1 MKSTAV
7 TDPQA
12 RHPRVTHR
20 STRWFLLA
28 GLVLTLLLAGLVS
41 NLASSSPDG
50 LDAVSRQGC
59 EYSGERITGGD
70 CIARSGREHE
80 VGGPLADYRIA
91 GIDNPYLSTG
101 VSGVAGVLL
110 VFGIGAGLF
119 RMVRRRGPQNRE
131 PDRGSAG

>member
-1 MKSTAV
+1 MTGR
-7 TDPQA
+7 A
-12 RHPRVTHR
+12 RKGR
-20 STRWFLLA
+20 RWFLLA
-28 GLVLTLLLAGLVS
+28 GLVFTLLLAGLVS
-41 NLASSSPDG
+41 NFASRSPDG

-91 GIDNPYLSTG
+91 GIDNPYLATG
-101 VSGVAGVLL
+101 LSGVAGVLL
-110 VFGIGAGLF
+110 VFGIGTGLF
-119 RMVRRRGPQNRE
+119 RVVRRRGAQSYE

>member
-1 MKSTAV
+1 M
-7 TDPQA
+7 TDRA
-12 RHPRVTHR
+12 GKGR
-20 STRWFLLA
+20 RWFLLV
-28 GLVLTLLLAGLVS
+28 GLVFTLLLAGLVS
-41 NLASSSPDG
+41 NFASGSPDG

-91 GIDNPYLSTG
+91 GIDNPYLATG
-101 VSGVAGVLL
+101 LSGVAGVLL
-110 VFGIGAGLF
+110 VFGIGSVVF
-119 RMVRRRGPQNRE
+119 RVVRRRSAQ

>member
-1 MKSTAV
+1 MTGR
-7 TDPQA
+7 A
-12 RHPRVTHR
+12 RKGR
-20 STRWFLLA
+20 RWFLLV
-28 GLVLTLLLAGLVS
+28 GLVFTLLLAGLVS
-41 NLASSSPDG
+41 NFASGSPDG

-91 GIDNPYLSTG
+91 GIDNPYLATG
-101 VSGVAGVLL
+101 LSGVAGVLL
-110 VFGIGAGLF
+110 VFGIGSVVF
-119 RMVRRRGPQNRE
+119 RVVRRRSAQ

>member
-1 MKSTAV
+1 MTGDS
-7 TDPQA
+7 
-12 RHPRVTHR
+12 RRL
-20 STRWFLLA
+20 RWFLLV

-41 NLASSSPDG
+41 NFASGSPDG
-50 LDAVSRQGC
+50 LDAVSREGC

-70 CIARSGREHE
+70 CIARSGRKHE

-101 VSGVAGVLL
+101 LSGVVGVLL
-110 VFGIGAGLF
+110 VFGVGTVLF
-119 RMVRRRGPQNRE
+119 RAVRRRGASSESPG

>member
-1 MKSTAV
+1 M
-7 TDPQA
+7 TDRA
-12 RHPRVTHR
+12 GKGR
-20 STRWFLLA
+20 RWFLLA
-28 GLVLTLLLAGLVS
+28 GLVFALLLAGLIS
-41 NLASSSPDG
+41 NFASGSPDG

-59 EYSGERITGGD
+59 EYSGERVTGGD
-70 CIARSGREHE
+70 CIARSGQEHE

-110 VFGIGAGLF
+110 VFGIGTGLF
-119 RMVRRRGPQNRE
+119 RVVRRRSAQNRE

>member
-1 MKSTAV
+1 M
-7 TDPQA
+7 TDRA
-12 RHPRVTHR
+12 GKGR
-20 STRWFLLA
+20 RWFLLA
-28 GLVLTLLLAGLVS
+28 GLVFALLLAGLVS
-41 NLASSSPDG
+41 NFASGSPDG

-110 VFGIGAGLF
+110 VFGIGTGLF
-119 RMVRRRGPQNRE
+119 RAVRRRSAQNRE